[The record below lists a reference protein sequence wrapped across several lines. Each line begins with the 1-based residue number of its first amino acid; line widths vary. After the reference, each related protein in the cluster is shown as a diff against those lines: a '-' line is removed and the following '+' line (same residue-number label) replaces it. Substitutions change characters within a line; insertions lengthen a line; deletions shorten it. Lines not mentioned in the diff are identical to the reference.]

1 MYARANTHPDLGGFF
16 YKPILA
22 AVAKTLHREKKQ
34 KAF

>member
-34 KAF
+34 KTF